1 MKILIVGSG
10 PSGYQFKRL
19 KEEAEKRGHRV
30 DRCYSADLVM
40 HFDAN
45 GFRAEINGLDLSS
58 FDVVRLQTVSRNSV
72 DWHLVVDYYTKN
84 SKTKFVDTQSVKL
97 ALGEF
102 SMGGE
107 YLACQREALAIPRSF
122 MARREQLLV
131 DELKNFS
138 LPCIIK
144 TTNSR
149 KGLEVGLVKSV
160 ADISEFVLAH
170 PLVVAGTQYILREFI
185 PNDGDLRVFVIGG
198 RAIGAMKRSPKSGEF
213 RANIS
218 QGGSGAVFDLTVRP
232 DIQAMAEKI
241 ATVRG
246 LDFAGVD
253 VIINSQ
259 TDQAY
264 LLEVNDGP
272 QIEGFE
278 KYTGINVAGL
288 MIEYFEHLADVV

>member
-1 MKILIVGSG
+1 MRILIVGSG

-19 KEEAEKRGHRV
+19 KEEGEKHGHSV
-30 DRCYSADLVM
+30 DRCYSADLAI
-40 HFDAN
+40 HFDAQ
-45 GFRAEINGLDLSS
+45 GFRAEINGSHLASY
-58 FDVVRLQTVSRNSV
+58 DVVRLQTVSRNSV
-72 DWHLVVDYYTKN
+72 DWHLVVDYYSKN
-84 SKTKFVDTQSVKL
+84 SKTKFIDTQSVKL
-97 ALGEF
+97 SVGEF

-107 YLACQREALAIPRSF
+107 YLACQRENIAIPRSF

-160 ADISEFVLAH
+160 GDIAKFVTAH
-170 PLVVAGTQYILREFI
+170 PLVVAGTQYVLREFI

-198 RAIGAMKRSPKSGEF
+198 RVIGVMKRSPKSGEF

-218 QGGSGAVFDLTVRP
+218 QGGSGTVFDLSTRP
-232 DIQAMAEKI
+232 DIQAMAERI
-241 ATVRG
+241 AVVRG

-253 VIINSQ
+253 VIINSK

-278 KYTGINVAGL
+278 RYTGVNVAGL
-288 MIEYFEHLADVV
+288 MIEYFEHLTDVV